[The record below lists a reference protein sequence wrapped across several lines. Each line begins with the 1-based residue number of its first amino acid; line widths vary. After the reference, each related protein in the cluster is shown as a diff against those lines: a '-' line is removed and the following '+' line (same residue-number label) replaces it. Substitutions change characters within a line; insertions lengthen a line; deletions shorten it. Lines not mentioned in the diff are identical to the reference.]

1 LQDIKNNNDNIDNI
15 NNNIDNNNINNNNI
29 NNNKITID
37 TRYRN
42 NKPMV
47 HIPSLYVRMWQ
58 CFGIKGYTE
67 KERENL
73 NKIGQ
78 I

>member
-1 LQDIKNNNDNIDNI
+1 MIISI
-15 NNNIDNNNINNNNI
+15 III
-29 NNNKITID
+29 IIIIIID

-42 NKPMV
+42 NITMV

-67 KERENL
+67 RERDY
-73 NKIGQ
+73 NKYVGYNN
-78 I
+78 